1 MRVTKRSGR
10 VEDVKFDNVTNRI
23 SKLTEGLSNSVDV
36 TKVAQQVFSSIY
48 DGINTHEIDTL
59 SAEICIGMITSDPD
73 YEILA
78 TRITASNIQKRAANN
93 FHIAMRKLHKA
104 GIVTHEVLEVSS
116 KVKDD
121 IKPERDYDFGYFG
134 LKTLEKGYLQKIDGE
149 IIETPQYMYMRVAI
163 GIHGHDTERVLETY
177 DALSKGLFIHATPTL
192 FNAGTPRPQ
201 MSSCFVAGTAVF
213 TTNRGPVPIEEVC
226 IGDNVVTHTGSIK
239 PVLQTHKNLL
249 GDRTLFDVKIYK
261 TPGFQVTGNHR
272 FWSITKE
279 QLHWKDEPQWN
290 SIEHLRVGDW
300 ISIPKTK
307 LNTVYEILDM
317 YELLKDENGTEHWT
331 YSFEF
336 DGTKMR
342 RLTHFTSEYRPN
354 GITLKGEWFERYI
367 KVDEDFA
374 WFIGSWYGDGC
385 ITYQRSSAKSKRT
398 PTHRGIS
405 FAQNPNNT
413 TFIEKIEKIGC
424 KYLGVH
430 ACISKSK
437 KRNCLSISFNNSA
450 IGNAFN
456 ILFGRWSSGKFLWPN
471 MYSWNRNMVSAFIG
485 GLVSTDGCCTLR
497 GNVTVQLTNQP
508 LIKSIFHLSRS
519 VGLDTSLTV
528 GSKPYK
534 DRKQYI
540 GRIQFPWIPEIMKW
554 VYKHYDDNR
563 LYKSERANTTL
574 EIDGKIFLRIN
585 AKTRVK
591 DNLPEFVYTLGVKD
605 DHSYTVQGVIAEN
618 CFLIA
623 NKEDSIDGIYDTV
636 KECARISKWA
646 GGIGLHIHDV
656 RANKSHIR
664 GTNGTSDGIIPMLRV
679 YNSTAR
685 YVNQAGRRKG
695 SIAVYLEPWHADI
708 LDFLEIRLN
717 QGDEE
722 ARCRDLFSAMW
733 IPDLFM
739 KRVESG
745 GNWSLFCPDQAKG
758 LSDVYGKEFEDL
770 YEKYEAE
777 GLARKVVP
785 ASEVWKAI
793 IKSQSETGTPY
804 MLYKDA
810 CNEKSNHK
818 HVGTIKSSNLC
829 VAPETKIL
837 TSKGQQIISELVDQ
851 DVEVWNGD
859 EFSNVTIRQTGKN
872 QKLLTVKTSKGL
884 ELRCTP
890 YHKFWIVGHNEPIE
904 AQNLEKGMKIIKH
917 SLPVIN
923 HNTENMKYAYTH
935 GLFCADGTTSSHGN
949 PKRCLFKAKNNGF
962 CMRHQKNLKDYEEDD
977 DGTCQANS
985 YSEQKFLDLYHVK
998 KKLMKFIDYDYASNN
1013 DACNKIRLRLPK
1025 DIDEKYTVPTE
1036 CSLESKLEWFAGLI
1050 DGDGCVTKHQG
1061 GRGISIQIGSI
1072 HYNFLNDVLLMLQT
1086 IGVNSRINLSRNESI
1101 KELPGGSYTCKKLW
1115 RLLIPSGGV
1124 ELLKTL
1130 GLNTR
1135 RVNINTENLPNRQ
1148 ALHFD
1153 KIVSVEDLGETSDTF
1168 CFNEP
1173 LKHRGIFN
1181 GILTGNCTE
1190 ILEYTDKDETAVCNL
1205 ASIALPK
1212 YVDVEKKEFNHE
1224 ELHRVTKMVTR
1235 NLNKVIDK
1243 NFYPTENGERSN
1255 MRHRP
1260 IGIGVQ
1266 GLADVFIMLR
1276 MSFGSE
1282 ESRKLNRDIFETIY
1296 HASLESSCELAEM
1309 YGTYETFKGSP
1320 FSQGIL
1326 QFDMWDRDPKFSG
1339 RYDWNAMRELV
1350 KKGTRNSLLLAP
1362 MPTASTSQILG
1373 NNECFEPYT
1382 TNIYLRRTLA
1392 GEFVVVNKHLVNDLK
1407 ERGLWS
1413 KEMKDLMVKANGS
1426 VQNIID
1432 IPDDLKELYK
1442 TVWEMSQKTIIDMA
1456 ADRGVYIDQSQSM
1469 NLFVESPTLSKL
1481 SSMHMYAWK
1490 TGLKTGMYYL
1500 RSKAKAR
1507 PIQFSLEAECAM
1519 CSA

>member
-23 SKLTEGLSNSVDV
+23 SKLTEGLSETVDV
-36 TKVAQQVFSSIY
+36 TKIAQQVFSSIY
-48 DGINTHEIDTL
+48 DGIKTPEIDTL

-121 IKPERDYDFGYFG
+121 IKPERDFDFGYFG

-163 GIHGHDTERVLETY
+163 GIHGHDIDHVLETY
-177 DALSKGLFIHATPTL
+177 EALSKGLFIHATPTL

-201 MSSCFVAGTAVF
+201 MSS
-213 TTNRGPVPIEEVC
+213 
-226 IGDNVVTHTGSIK
+226 
-239 PVLQTHKNLL
+239 
-249 GDRTLFDVKIYK
+249 
-261 TPGFQVTGNHR
+261 
-272 FWSITKE
+272 
-279 QLHWKDEPQWN
+279 
-290 SIEHLRVGDW
+290 
-300 ISIPKTK
+300 
-307 LNTVYEILDM
+307 
-317 YELLKDENGTEHWT
+317 
-331 YSFEF
+331 
-336 DGTKMR
+336 
-342 RLTHFTSEYRPN
+342 
-354 GITLKGEWFERYI
+354 
-367 KVDEDFA
+367 
-374 WFIGSWYGDGC
+374 
-385 ITYQRSSAKSKRT
+385 
-398 PTHRGIS
+398 
-405 FAQNPNNT
+405 
-413 TFIEKIEKIGC
+413 
-424 KYLGVH
+424 
-430 ACISKSK
+430 
-437 KRNCLSISFNNSA
+437 
-450 IGNAFN
+450 
-456 ILFGRWSSGKFLWPN
+456 
-471 MYSWNRNMVSAFIG
+471 
-485 GLVSTDGCCTLR
+485 
-497 GNVTVQLTNQP
+497 
-508 LIKSIFHLSRS
+508 
-519 VGLDTSLTV
+519 
-528 GSKPYK
+528 
-534 DRKQYI
+534 
-540 GRIQFPWIPEIMKW
+540 
-554 VYKHYDDNR
+554 
-563 LYKSERANTTL
+563 
-574 EIDGKIFLRIN
+574 
-585 AKTRVK
+585 
-591 DNLPEFVYTLGVKD
+591 
-605 DHSYTVQGVIAEN
+605 

-646 GGIGLHIHDV
+646 GGIGLHVHDV

-679 YNSTAR
+679 YNTTAR

-739 KRVESG
+739 KRVESD
-745 GNWSLFCPDQAKG
+745 GNWSLFCPDVARG
-758 LSDVYGKEFEDL
+758 LSDVYGKEFEEL

-777 GLARKVVP
+777 GIATKVVP

-818 HVGTIKSSNLC
+818 HIGTIKSSNL
-829 VAPETKIL
+829 
-837 TSKGQQIISELVDQ
+837 
-851 DVEVWNGD
+851 
-859 EFSNVTIRQTGKN
+859 
-872 QKLLTVKTSKGL
+872 
-884 ELRCTP
+884 
-890 YHKFWIVGHNEPIE
+890 
-904 AQNLEKGMKIIKH
+904 
-917 SLPVIN
+917 
-923 HNTENMKYAYTH
+923 
-935 GLFCADGTTSSHGN
+935 
-949 PKRCLFKAKNNGF
+949 
-962 CMRHQKNLKDYEEDD
+962 
-977 DGTCQANS
+977 
-985 YSEQKFLDLYHVK
+985 
-998 KKLMKFIDYDYASNN
+998 
-1013 DACNKIRLRLPK
+1013 
-1025 DIDEKYTVPTE
+1025 
-1036 CSLESKLEWFAGLI
+1036 
-1050 DGDGCVTKHQG
+1050 
-1061 GRGISIQIGSI
+1061 
-1072 HYNFLNDVLLMLQT
+1072 
-1086 IGVNSRINLSRNESI
+1086 
-1101 KELPGGSYTCKKLW
+1101 
-1115 RLLIPSGGV
+1115 
-1124 ELLKTL
+1124 
-1130 GLNTR
+1130 
-1135 RVNINTENLPNRQ
+1135 
-1148 ALHFD
+1148 
-1153 KIVSVEDLGETSDTF
+1153 
-1168 CFNEP
+1168 
-1173 LKHRGIFN
+1173 
-1181 GILTGNCTE
+1181 CTE

-1243 NFYPTENGERSN
+1243 NFYPTENGKRSN

-1276 MSFGSE
+1276 MTFGSE
-1282 ESRKLNRDIFETIY
+1282 ESRKLNIDIFETIY

-1309 YGTYETFKGSP
+1309 YGPYESFKGSP
-1320 FSQGIL
+1320 FSKGIL

-1339 RYDWNAMRELV
+1339 RYDWNAMRKLV
-1350 KKGTRNSLLLAP
+1350 KKGTMNSLLLAP

-1469 NLFVESPTLSKL
+1469 NLFVESPTISKL

-1500 RSKAKAR
+1500 RSKAKSR
-1507 PIQFSLEAECAM
+1507 PIQFSLEAECSM

>member
-1 MRVTKRSGR
+1 MRVVKRSGR

-23 SKLTEGLSNSVDV
+23 SKLNYDLSESVDV
-36 TKVAQQVFSSIY
+36 TKIAQQVFSSIY
-48 DGINTHEIDTL
+48 DGIKTHEIDTL

-93 FHIAMRKLHKA
+93 FHIAMRKLHKV

-116 KVKDD
+116 KVKDE
-121 IKPERDYDFGYFG
+121 IRPERDFEFGYFG

-149 IIETPQYMYMRVAI
+149 IIETPQYLYMRVAV
-163 GIHGHDTERVLETY
+163 GIHGHDIDRVLETY
-177 DALSKGLFIHATPTL
+177 EALSTGMFIHATPTL

-201 MSSCFVAGTAVF
+201 MSS
-213 TTNRGPVPIEEVC
+213 
-226 IGDNVVTHTGSIK
+226 
-239 PVLQTHKNLL
+239 
-249 GDRTLFDVKIYK
+249 
-261 TPGFQVTGNHR
+261 
-272 FWSITKE
+272 
-279 QLHWKDEPQWN
+279 
-290 SIEHLRVGDW
+290 
-300 ISIPKTK
+300 
-307 LNTVYEILDM
+307 
-317 YELLKDENGTEHWT
+317 
-331 YSFEF
+331 
-336 DGTKMR
+336 
-342 RLTHFTSEYRPN
+342 
-354 GITLKGEWFERYI
+354 
-367 KVDEDFA
+367 
-374 WFIGSWYGDGC
+374 
-385 ITYQRSSAKSKRT
+385 
-398 PTHRGIS
+398 
-405 FAQNPNNT
+405 
-413 TFIEKIEKIGC
+413 
-424 KYLGVH
+424 
-430 ACISKSK
+430 
-437 KRNCLSISFNNSA
+437 
-450 IGNAFN
+450 
-456 ILFGRWSSGKFLWPN
+456 
-471 MYSWNRNMVSAFIG
+471 
-485 GLVSTDGCCTLR
+485 
-497 GNVTVQLTNQP
+497 
-508 LIKSIFHLSRS
+508 
-519 VGLDTSLTV
+519 
-528 GSKPYK
+528 
-534 DRKQYI
+534 
-540 GRIQFPWIPEIMKW
+540 
-554 VYKHYDDNR
+554 
-563 LYKSERANTTL
+563 
-574 EIDGKIFLRIN
+574 
-585 AKTRVK
+585 
-591 DNLPEFVYTLGVKD
+591 
-605 DHSYTVQGVIAEN
+605 

-646 GGIGLHIHDV
+646 GGIGLHVHDV

-695 SIAVYLEPWHADI
+695 SIAVYLEPWHADV

-745 GNWSLFCPDQAKG
+745 GNWSLFCPDEASG
-758 LSDVYGKEFEDL
+758 LSDVYGKEFDDL

-777 GLARKVVP
+777 GLAKKVVP
-785 ASEVWKAI
+785 ASEIWKAI

-818 HVGTIKSSNLC
+818 HIGTIKSSNL
-829 VAPETKIL
+829 
-837 TSKGQQIISELVDQ
+837 
-851 DVEVWNGD
+851 
-859 EFSNVTIRQTGKN
+859 
-872 QKLLTVKTSKGL
+872 
-884 ELRCTP
+884 
-890 YHKFWIVGHNEPIE
+890 
-904 AQNLEKGMKIIKH
+904 
-917 SLPVIN
+917 
-923 HNTENMKYAYTH
+923 
-935 GLFCADGTTSSHGN
+935 
-949 PKRCLFKAKNNGF
+949 
-962 CMRHQKNLKDYEEDD
+962 
-977 DGTCQANS
+977 
-985 YSEQKFLDLYHVK
+985 
-998 KKLMKFIDYDYASNN
+998 
-1013 DACNKIRLRLPK
+1013 
-1025 DIDEKYTVPTE
+1025 
-1036 CSLESKLEWFAGLI
+1036 
-1050 DGDGCVTKHQG
+1050 
-1061 GRGISIQIGSI
+1061 
-1072 HYNFLNDVLLMLQT
+1072 
-1086 IGVNSRINLSRNESI
+1086 
-1101 KELPGGSYTCKKLW
+1101 
-1115 RLLIPSGGV
+1115 
-1124 ELLKTL
+1124 
-1130 GLNTR
+1130 
-1135 RVNINTENLPNRQ
+1135 
-1148 ALHFD
+1148 
-1153 KIVSVEDLGETSDTF
+1153 
-1168 CFNEP
+1168 
-1173 LKHRGIFN
+1173 
-1181 GILTGNCTE
+1181 CTE

-1212 YVDVEKKEFNHE
+1212 YVDTEKKEFNHE

-1243 NFYPTENGERSN
+1243 NFYPTENGKRSN

-1276 MSFGSE
+1276 MTFGSE

-1309 YGTYETFKGSP
+1309 YGPYSTFKGSP
-1320 FSQGIL
+1320 FSKGIL

-1339 RYDWNAMRELV
+1339 RYDWNAMRKLV
-1350 KKGTRNSLLLAP
+1350 KKGTINSLLLAP

-1432 IPDDLKELYK
+1432 IPNDLKELYR

-1456 ADRGVYIDQSQSM
+1456 ADRGIYIDQSQSM
-1469 NLFVESPTLSKL
+1469 NLFVESPTISKL